1 MVFMPPRHGKSEIV
15 SVQFPAWLIGKD
27 KDRQII
33 ESSYSGD
40 LATDFGRQTRDLI
53 ANKEFSNIFK
63 DVSLSE
69 DSQAKGKW
77 NTNGRGAYNAVGVG
91 GATTGKG
98 ADILIIDDPIKNR
111 QDADSEVIRET
122 AWSWYR
128 STARTRLS
136 PKGAIIL
143 VMTRWHDDDL
153 AGRILK
159 SENADKWD
167 IIKLPA
173 IAVEDEQM
181 RQKGEALWANHF
193 TLENLLET
201 KSDLGGYE
209 WSALYQQEPVDEDSQ
224 EFKKQWFKYRTWE
237 EVQRLVTRKFATI
250 DTALSKSAKSDS
262 TGVTRNYVDKDNNWN
277 VRSAQYRINSKALI
291 DLIFMLHDEGME
303 QIGIEE
309 GAFKDAVQPFLDE
322 EMRKRNKFPNVTT
335 LKHGGVMKETR
346 IRGLIP
352 RYETGAVY
360 HIIGECSDLESELL
374 SFPKGA
380 HDDCPDS
387 LAYQLHIAQ
396 PAYPDDSSGDFSLY
410 KTRFN

>member
-15 SVQFPAWLIGKD
+15 SVQFPAWAIGKD
-27 KDRQII
+27 NDRQII
-33 ESSYSGD
+33 EASYSGD

-53 ANKEFSNIFK
+53 GNKEFSNIFS

-122 AWSWYR
+122 AHSWYR

-136 PKGAIIL
+136 PTGAIIL

-159 SENADKWD
+159 SENADKWEV
-167 IIKLPA
+167 IRLPA
-173 IAVEDEQM
+173 IATQDEEF
-181 RQKGEALWANHF
+181 RKEGEALWGNHF
-193 TLENLLET
+193 TLDNLNET

-209 WSALYQQEPVDEDSQ
+209 WSALYQQNPVDEESQ
-224 EFKKQWFKYRTWE
+224 EIKKEWFRYRKLE
-237 EVQRLVTRKFATI
+237 EIPETNRKFATI
-250 DTALSKSAKSDS
+250 DTALSKHAKSDS
-262 TGVTRNYVDKDNNWN
+262 TGVTRNYVDVDNNWN
-277 VRSAQYRINSKALI
+277 IISTRYRINSKSLV
-291 DLIFMLHDEGME
+291 DLIFQLHGEGFE

-309 GAFKDAVQPFLDE
+309 GAYIEAVKPFMDE
-322 EMRKRNKFPNVTT
+322 EMSKRNKFPNVIT

-346 IRGLIP
+346 IRGLVP
-352 RYETGAVY
+352 RYETKKIF
-360 HIIGECSDLESELL
+360 HIVGRCTDLEEEALR
-374 SFPKGA
+374 FPKA
-380 HDDCPDS
+380 VHDDCLDS
-387 LAYQLHIAQ
+387 LAYQLHIAE
-396 PAYPDDSSGDFSLY
+396 PPHPESENIDFNLY
-410 KTRFN
+410 GSKFK